1 MELPSVLHPLVRPVV
16 LSRTLLVA
24 SALACVIAAAWLVLL
39 LVTGPDLPPRAPLAV
54 PQAPASTS
62 PASGDTDWGLFGTA
76 DAVDYGLS
84 GPVEAT
90 PLALRLRGAV
100 TGERGYAIIV
110 DANGNEAVYRVD
122 DELPGGAR
130 VLEIEQRRVLLRR
143 QGRTE
148 ALELPGGEGGGRM
161 SRAPT
166 AVARNGDSGA
176 SSAVTG
182 LGIGS
187 FAAQASR
194 YALDPDEL
202 ARQITIL
209 PVAGGGFRVRAG
221 RDAALFT
228 ALGFEANDIVTAING
243 QPVST
248 QADVRGVFENY
259 NPGERIAISVRR
271 GDRQLVL
278 TPDLGNP

>member
-1 MELPSVLHPLVRPVV
+1 MELPLVHSSLVRPVV
-16 LSRTLLVA
+16 ISRALLVA
-24 SALACVIAAAWLVLL
+24 SALACLIAGAWLVLL
-39 LVTGPDLPPRAPLAV
+39 LLTGPDLPPRAPLAI
-54 PQAPASTS
+54 PQAADAPNDSTV
-62 PASGDTDWGLFGTA
+62 DTDWGLFGQA

-84 GPVEAT
+84 RPIEAT

-110 DANGNEAVYRVD
+110 DPDGNEAVYRVD

-130 VLEIEQRRVLLRR
+130 VLEIERRRVLLRR

-148 ALELPGGEGGGRM
+148 ALELPGGEGR
-161 SRAPT
+161 
-166 AVARNGDSGA
+166 VARRPAAASRNSDSGG
-176 SSAVTG
+176 STAVTG

-187 FAAQASR
+187 FSAQASR
-194 YALDPDEL
+194 FALDPDEL

-228 ALGFEANDIVTAING
+228 ALGFHANDIVTAING
-243 QPVST
+243 QPVDT

>member
-1 MELPSVLHPLVRPVV
+1 MELSPVRPVV
-16 LSRTLLVA
+16 ISRILLVA
-24 SALACVIAAAWLVLL
+24 IAIACLMAGAWLVVLL
-39 LVTGPDLPPRAPLAV
+39 LTGPDLPARAPLAV
-54 PQAPASTS
+54 PQPSDARDAPR
-62 PASGDTDWGLFGTA
+62 GETDWKLFGRA
-76 DAVDYGLS
+76 DEVDHGFS
-84 GPVEAT
+84 GPVEPT
-90 PLALRLRGAV
+90 PLARRLRGAV
-100 TGERGYAIIV
+100 TGERGYAIII
-110 DANGNEAVYRVD
+110 DADGNEAVYRVD

-130 VLEIEQRRVLLRR
+130 VLEIERRRVLLRR

-148 ALELPGGEGGGRM
+148 ALELPGSDGGTGRA
-161 SRAPT
+161 S
-166 AVARNGDSGA
+166 AVAARESSGPDA
-176 SSAVTG
+176 SSAITG

-187 FAAQASR
+187 FSAQASR
-194 YALDPDEL
+194 FALDPDEL

-228 ALGFEANDIVTAING
+228 ALGFHANDIVTAING